1 MARHR
6 RRVQGELDVG
16 KTAVARDLHG
26 RDDYHFT
33 VQPQYSAMSFDA
45 LPVSDNRILIVG
57 GGMAGSLLALVLGR
71 RGLPVTLIDPR
82 RDPPAMFRNEKLGA
96 EQIALLK
103 DLGALSC
110 FEAACW
116 PDGAYAGMDRPP
128 LDACGA
134 PHQVWLKSVR
144 AAWPDSVTFVEGM
157 VAQVDADGPE
167 PNLILADGA
176 VLRGRLIVL
185 ASGHMHQLHEQL
197 GIGVRMLK
205 PAHSACLG
213 FSVAGDRFVPSQVH
227 HVPFGHG
234 VGYVSIFPMP
244 AETRVNLF
252 SYRPINDPW
261 TRRMARDPVGALA
274 EVSPGASRAL
284 QGLAVVRRCEIRGI
298 DLYVTEGHKRA
309 GVVLIGDS
317 FHAPCPSS
325 GTGMLRIL
333 HDIKIL
339 ADGHLPRWLATP
351 GMSASKIAAFYDDP
365 AKRVLDARSL
375 GGSLRGREW
384 AVNSGLKWRIMRA
397 ARKLKQ
403 KIAA

>member
-1 MARHR
+1 M
-6 RRVQGELDVG
+6 
-16 KTAVARDLHG
+16 ARDLHG
-26 RDDYHFT
+26 RGDYPFT

-45 LPVSDNRILIVG
+45 LPACGNRILIVG

-71 RGLPVTLIDPR
+71 RGLPVTIIDPR
-82 RDPPAMFRNEKLGA
+82 RDPPAMFRNEKLGR
-96 EQIALLK
+96 EQIELLK

-116 PDGAYAGMDRPP
+116 PEGAYEGMPPPP

-134 PHQVWLKSVR
+134 PHQAWLKSVR
-144 AAWPDSVTFVEGM
+144 AAWPDSVTFIEGT
-157 VAQVDADGPE
+157 VARIDADGAE
-167 PNLILADGA
+167 PSVTLADGE

-185 ASGHMHQLHEQL
+185 ASGHRHQLHEQL

-213 FSVAGDRFVPSQVH
+213 FSVAGGRFVPSQVH
-227 HVPFGHG
+227 HVRFGRG
-234 VGYVSIFPMP
+234 IGYVSIFPMP
-244 AETRVNLF
+244 GETRVNLF
-252 SYRPINDPW
+252 SYLPINDPW
-261 TRRMARDPVGALA
+261 TRHMARDPLGALG
-274 EVSPGASRAL
+274 EVSREASRAL
-284 QGLAVVRRCEIRGI
+284 DGLDVIRRCEIRGI

-333 HDIKIL
+333 HDIKVL
-339 ADGHLPRWLATP
+339 ADGYLPQWLATP
-351 GMSASKIAAFYDDP
+351 GMDAAKIARFYDDP
-365 AKRVLDARSL
+365 AKRALDARSL

-384 AVNSGLKWRIMRA
+384 AINSGLKWRILRA
-397 ARKLKQ
+397 ARRLKQ